1 MQATI
6 KGNAEVEKNVDLE
19 AIMNDIASL
28 KRDVG
33 ALTENL
39 KTGIGNDATGVGR
52 NAAARLSNE
61 ARRLYGNFAEQGQH
75 SVKALSRHVEEQP
88 VTSLL
93 IAFAVGMIGSRLL
106 LR

>member
-6 KGNAEVEKNVDLE
+6 KGNAEVEKNSDLE
-19 AIMNDIASL
+19 TIMSDIASL

-33 ALTENL
+33 ALAEHL
-39 KTGIGNDATGVGR
+39 RTGAVDHATGAGR
-52 NAAARLSNE
+52 NATTRLSDE
-61 ARRLYGNFAEQGQH
+61 ARRLYGNLAEQGQH

-93 IAFAVGMIGSRLL
+93 VAFALGMIGSRMLS
-106 LR
+106 R